1 MEYKVKTTKTF
12 EKEIKRLGKHY
23 ASIADDYAQLLN
35 DLYANR
41 SSEQTSEGACARFAC
56 A

>member
-23 ASIADDYAQLLN
+23 ASITDDYAQLLN
-35 DLYANR
+35 DLYANP
-41 SSEQTSEGACARFAC
+41 QLGTDLGGGLARFAC